1 IMNEAG
7 ILALEWTTSTSPKPM
22 VLDELKLR
30 FASVVG
36 SDCHSFKG
44 AAVPGS
50 RYTWIKMARSSLEG
64 LRLALLDGQ
73 DVSVRRSD
81 ESNDFVPFN
90 TPEHFIESIEIRDA
104 RYMGRGKTFASLS
117 LNP

>member
-1 IMNEAG
+1 
-7 ILALEWTTSTSPKPM
+7 
-22 VLDELKLR
+22 
-30 FASVVG
+30 
-36 SDCHSFKG
+36 
-44 AAVPGS
+44 
-50 RYTWIKMARSSLEG
+50 MARPSLEG

-117 LNP
+117 LN

>member
-1 IMNEAG
+1 
-7 ILALEWTTSTSPKPM
+7 
-22 VLDELKLR
+22 
-30 FASVVG
+30 
-36 SDCHSFKG
+36 
-44 AAVPGS
+44 
-50 RYTWIKMARSSLEG
+50 MARPSLEG

-104 RYMGRGKTFASLS
+104 RYMGAGQNVCQLVSQPLLQCFDRWSWDRKINRRACPALGLS
-117 LNP
+117 P